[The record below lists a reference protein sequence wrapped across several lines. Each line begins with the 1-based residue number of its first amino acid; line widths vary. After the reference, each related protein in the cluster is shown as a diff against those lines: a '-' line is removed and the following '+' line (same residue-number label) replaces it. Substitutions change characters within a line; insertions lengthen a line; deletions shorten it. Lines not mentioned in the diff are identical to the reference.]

1 MAFLRTTGIRL
12 DELAKAVNAQVRG
25 ARETI
30 LTGVNNLDGAGR
42 GDLVCVTGARFIE
55 AARRSKAG
63 AFLVA
68 TPLENFRRP
77 QLITPNPQ
85 YDFNRLINQFF
96 TIPRQSTGIAE
107 GLWQGE
113 EVEIGPDASIG
124 PFVTLGHR
132 AKIGAR
138 VTLFPG
144 VYVGDDAQIGDDS
157 IVHPNAAILE
167 RCIIGSRV
175 IVHCGTVIGSEG
187 FGYVQHE
194 GRHHKIPQ
202 LGNVIL
208 EDDVELGANVT
219 IDRGTF
225 GHTIVKRGTK
235 VDNLVQIAHN
245 VAVGE
250 DCILIAQVGIAGSTK
265 LGNHVMVGGQAG
277 LVEHITVG
285 DRAMIAAGAG
295 VERNLDPG
303 AVVAGRPAVKLETA
317 LKTGALLYRLPELR
331 HQIIEMEKR
340 IRTLESQPRQPKVRK
355 SKKR

>member
-1 MAFLRTTGIRL
+1 MAFLHTTGIRL

-107 GLWQGE
+107 GPWRGE

-144 VYVGDDAQIGDDS
+144 VYVGDDVQIGDDS
-157 IVHPNAAILE
+157 ILYPNVAILE

-175 IVHCGTVIGSEG
+175 IVHCGTVIGSDHLMLGDGERANG
-187 FGYVQHE
+187 ADDLTLATAI
-194 GRHHKIPQ
+194 GRH
-202 LGNVIL
+202 V
-208 EDDVELGANVT
+208 
-219 IDRGTF
+219 RG
-225 GHTIVKRGTK
+225 V
-235 VDNLVQIAHN
+235 L
-245 VAVGE
+245 
-250 DCILIAQVGIAGSTK
+250 
-265 LGNHVMVGGQAG
+265 
-277 LVEHITVG
+277 
-285 DRAMIAAGAG
+285 DRADGDAAAAAKLLRITKK
-295 VERNLDPG
+295 ELDKHL
-303 AVVAGRPAVKLETA
+303 A
-317 LKTGALLYRLPELR
+317 
-331 HQIIEMEKR
+331 
-340 IRTLESQPRQPKVRK
+340 S
-355 SKKR
+355 